1 MTPTVLINSGP
12 WLTVPPFGYGGIEN
26 IIATLIPQLRRRGV
40 RVILATIGQSTID
53 VDEKI
58 CVFDD
63 PQFSHLTEPYN
74 DVVGVAAAHLQR
86 IAAELRGRSDID
98 LVHDHMEVLG
108 PSVLAAMG
116 TDRPAV
122 TSDLEPV
129 GLALH
134 ERQLPVVEPADSH
147 DAVPVADVAVVEN
160 QILGRRVVADVRDL
174 GIRTVGHAIGG

>member
-86 IAAELRGRSDID
+86 IARRTARPFRYRPGPRPYGG
-98 LVHDHMEVLG
+98 LG
-108 PSVLAAMG
+108 P
-116 TDRPAV
+116 
-122 TSDLEPV
+122 
-129 GLALH
+129 
-134 ERQLPVVEPADSH
+134 ERA
-147 DAVPVADVAVVEN
+147 
-160 QILGRRVVADVRDL
+160 RRH
-174 GIRTVGHAIGG
+174 GHRSAGGH